1 MYLLSLVARL
11 IDELLDRAVKEG
23 RISQQQADRMKA
35 MMENITEEQLEQFR
49 ERLGQGFVFGQRPG
63 GILSGGIMRDSVQ
76 LRQGQTVTVSVII
89 QQRNDVLLVPNQA
102 IMGQGMSAYVRV
114 MKDGEIE
121 ERPVRIGLSD
131 WQYTEIIEGLGEGE
145 QVVVPETTGTS
156 TTPTLPQQ
164 QQGGPFRIFR

>member
-1 MYLLSLVARL
+1 MTPEN

-23 RISQQQADRMKA
+23 NISQEQADRMKA
-35 MMENITEEQLEQFR
+35 MMENLTTEQIQQLMERFR
-49 ERLGQGFVFGQRPG
+49 QGFQFGQRPG
-63 GILSGGIMRDSVQ
+63 GVVTGSIMRGSIQ

-102 IMGQGMSAYVRV
+102 IMGQGMSTYVRV

-121 ERPVRIGLSD
+121 ERSVRIGLSD
-131 WQYTEIIEGLGEGE
+131 WQYTEIMQGLSEGE

-156 TTPTLPQQ
+156 TTPTGPQQ
-164 QQGGPFRIFR
+164 QQGVPFRIFR